1 MNEFIGAM
9 GGTGARTALRV
20 GLLVALVV
28 LAHLPLLSAGFV
40 NFDDPAYVTA
50 SPVVQEGLT
59 WRGLAWA
66 FGTFTA
72 GNWHPLAW
80 LSHMADVQVLG
91 MDARLHHAAG
101 LLWHALAVCLF
112 FVLLEGITGRVNL
125 SWGAALLFAVHPL
138 HVESAAWISQRKD
151 LVSSVFWL
159 LTSLAYVRYLR
170 RPGAGRFGVAL
181 LAFAAALGAKPMAVT
196 WPLVALALDFWPLGR
211 RDLRRRLLEK
221 VPFLALSAV
230 SSVVTLRAQAA
241 GGALQRIEEL
251 PLAARL
257 VNALTA
263 YPAYL
268 GKALWPAGLA
278 VWYPLGSPPPAW
290 KVILASAFLVAVT
303 LLVVAAR
310 RLRPWLASGWIWF
323 TVMLLPVIGL
333 VQVGGQAMADRYM
346 YLPLGGLLVAVVWEA
361 ADVALRRPWLARAVT
376 ALLLLALGAAGAV
389 SFRQAGHWRDSASL
403 FRRAVAVTRGNW
415 MAHHNLAVALAAGG
429 AHDEAEAH
437 YRSALEFHS
446 RWASSLNGLGNLR
459 AGAGRFD
466 EAEELYRRALEID
479 PAHAEAWY
487 NLGVALFRMGRLRES
502 LDSLRQSLALQ
513 PGLEPARRMEGAVLR
528 RLAGGEFN
536 RRRSY

>member
-1 MNEFIGAM
+1 MNEFAGAM
-9 GGTGARTALRV
+9 SGTGARTVIRV
-20 GLLVALVV
+20 GLLVALVA

-50 SPVVQEGLT
+50 NPVVQEGLT

-66 FGTFTA
+66 LGTFTA

-80 LSHMADVQVLG
+80 LSHMADVQFLG

-112 FVLLEGITGRVNL
+112 FLLLEGITGRVNL

-159 LTSLAYVRYLR
+159 LTTLAYVRYLR
-170 RPGAGRFGVAL
+170 RPGAGRLGVAL

-230 SSVVTLRAQAA
+230 SSVVTLRAQAD
-241 GGALQRIEEL
+241 GGALQRMEEL
-251 PLAARL
+251 PLTARL
-257 VNALTA
+257 GNALMA
-263 YPAYL
+263 YSAYL

-278 VWYPLGSPPPAW
+278 VWYPLAPSRGLGTALP
-290 KVILASAFLVAVT
+290 ASAFLIAVT
-303 LLVVAAR
+303 LLVVAIR
-310 RLRPWLASGWIWF
+310 RRRPWLASGWIWF

-333 VQVGGQAMADRYM
+333 VQVGGQGMADRYM

-361 ADVALRRPWLARAVT
+361 ADLALRRPWLTRAVT
-376 ALLLLALGAAGAV
+376 VLLLVALSAAGV
-389 SFRQAGHWRDSASL
+389 LSFRQAGHWRDSPSL

-437 YRSALEFHS
+437 YRSALEFHP
-446 RWASSLNGLGNLR
+446 RWAPSLNGLGNLR
-459 AGAGRFD
+459 SGAGRFD
-466 EAEELYRRALEID
+466 EAVELYLRALEID
-479 PAHAEAWY
+479 PAYAEAWY
-487 NLGVALFRMGRLRES
+487 NLGAVLMRMGRLRES

-513 PGLEPARRMEGAVLR
+513 PGLEAARRMESSVLR
-528 RLAGGEFN
+528 RLGAAGKVAGDD
-536 RRRSY
+536 